1 MLGCTRA
8 ATRGTSICG
17 GRGWWAVARRALRGA
32 AGRPIL
38 ITESDSPRG
47 YSGRREGLRHEPGG
61 QQHEEPQHAAVDRN
75 RGRTGLRHGYGSAR
89 GRTGTHTPRQRGGTV
104 SGLITQTIT
113 GIGCCAAVLAGST
126 GVGANTARQ
135 LGEVGGRCPSREWE
149 LRAARG
155 WRFLGAAQR
164 VRESLVYDS
173 ADRNPAGGNWR
184 YLPAQE
190 R

>member
-1 MLGCTRA
+1 M
-8 ATRGTSICG
+8 
-17 GRGWWAVARRALRGA
+17 
-32 AGRPIL
+32 
-38 ITESDSPRG
+38 
-47 YSGRREGLRHEPGG
+47 
-61 QQHEEPQHAAVDRN
+61 
-75 RGRTGLRHGYGSAR
+75 
-89 GRTGTHTPRQRGGTV
+89 

-173 ADRNPAGGNWR
+173 ADRNPQAGIGVIRPPRKDEWEEGGR
-184 YLPAQE
+184 
-190 R
+190 RRG